1 MRMPEVVEVE
11 EIPELPPER
20 EQEEIFEEVK
30 PSKKKVEIKN
40 DIEEIQ
46 ESEPQPEPKEEQP
59 KEEQPKEQKPIKKK
73 RVMTEKQKEA
83 LRKGREKSLETRRQL
98 KAKKDEVN
106 KKKKQIKELEKEK
119 VEIQYNKAV
128 NQLEEVKDR
137 DRDFVPNPNKSGTSS
152 AFDKPKKEVEPPT
165 PRTMPETKKYYLTED
180 EINNI
185 STKAINNYEIIRKTR
200 KEEKRRKQEQE
211 KAEAEIAK
219 TIRAYNSTYT
229 MRF

>member
-1 MRMPEVVEVE
+1 MEIPKMRMPEVLEVE
-11 EIPELPPER
+11 KIPEPPPER

-30 PSKKKVEIKN
+30 PSKKVEIKN
-40 DIEEIQ
+40 DIEEIKV
-46 ESEPQPEPKEEQP
+46 EEPQPEPEP
-59 KEEQPKEQKPIKKK
+59 KEEEKPKEQKPIKKK

-128 NQLEEVKDR
+128 NQLEEVKE
-137 DRDFVPNPNKSGTSS
+137 
-152 AFDKPKKEVEPPT
+152 KPKKAELVPPET
-165 PRTMPETKKYYLTED
+165 PRPVAEPKKYYLTED

-200 KEEKRRKQEQE
+200 KEEKRRRQEQE

>member
-1 MRMPEVVEVE
+1 
-11 EIPELPPER
+11 
-20 EQEEIFEEVK
+20 
-30 PSKKKVEIKN
+30 
-40 DIEEIQ
+40 
-46 ESEPQPEPKEEQP
+46 
-59 KEEQPKEQKPIKKK
+59 
-73 RVMTEKQKEA
+73 MTEKQKEA

-128 NQLEEVKDR
+128 NQLEEVKE
-137 DRDFVPNPNKSGTSS
+137 VET
-152 AFDKPKKEVEPPT
+152 KKEVIPERQTRTADGAYAPPET
-165 PRTMPETKKYYLTED
+165 PRPVAAETKKYYLTED

-200 KEEKRRKQEQE
+200 KEEKRRRQEQE